1 MTLQELHKQF
11 LINQVIC
18 TDTRKIIPGAIFF
31 ALKGDNFNGNKFA
44 STAIE
49 QGCVLAIVDEKE
61 YVTNAKIILV
71 DNVLVCLQNLANF
84 HRKYWGRKIIAL
96 TGSNGKTTTKE
107 LINNVL
113 KQKMN
118 CLATIGNLNNHIGV
132 PLTLLSLKHE
142 HDIAIV
148 EMGANHQGEIAQLCK
163 IAEPDFGVITNIGKA
178 HLEGFGG
185 EAGVLKGKGEM
196 YTYIRDYKGQIF
208 INGDDEKLASIAKG
222 IDSISYGYGATNSV
236 KGEIID
242 DGILLSMKVQHA
254 SQTITISSNL
264 TGKYNG
270 INILCACAV
279 GIQSGLSLA
288 EIKKGIET
296 YFPDN
301 NRSQIKKTTNNTLI
315 LDAYNANP
323 SSMLLAIDNLAHI
336 EAKRKFFIL
345 GDMLE
350 MGDYADVEHLAV
362 LKRLK
367 ELNLNGILVGKHFY
381 KYKSEFQYPFYMNA
395 IEARDHLANEKI
407 KDAVILIKGSRGIK
421 LETVVDLF

>member
-1 MTLQELHKQF
+1 MTLPELHKQF

-44 STAIE
+44 SMAIE
-49 QGCVLAIVDEKE
+49 QGCDLAIVDEKE
-61 YVTNAKIILV
+61 YVTNTKIILV
-71 DNVLVCLQNLANF
+71 DDVLVCLQNLANF
-84 HRKYWGRKIIAL
+84 HRKYWGKKIIAL

-196 YTYIRDYKGQIF
+196 YNYIRDYKGQIF
-208 INGDDEKLASIAKG
+208 INGDDEKLNSISKG
-222 IDSISYGYGATNSV
+222 INAISYGYGVNNTIQ
-236 KGEIID
+236 GDIMDE
-242 DGILLSMKVQHA
+242 GILLSMKVQYQ
-254 SQTITISSNL
+254 SNTITIASNL

-270 INILCACAV
+270 INILCACAI
-279 GIQSGLSLA
+279 GIQAGLSLA
-288 EIKKGIET
+288 EIKMGIET

-301 NRSQIKKTTNNTLI
+301 NRSQIKKTNHNTLI

-323 SSMLLAIDNLAHI
+323 SSMLLAIENLAQI
-336 EAKRKFFIL
+336 EAAHKFFIL

-350 MGDYADVEHLAV
+350 MGEYANEEHLAI

-367 ELNLNGILVGKHFY
+367 ELNLSGVLVGQHFM
-381 KYKSEFQYPFYMNA
+381 KYKDDFQFTFFMNA
-395 IEARDHLANEKI
+395 IEAKVYLAKKNI
-407 KDAVILIKGSRGIK
+407 IDSVILIKGSRGIK
-421 LETVVDLF
+421 LESVVDLF